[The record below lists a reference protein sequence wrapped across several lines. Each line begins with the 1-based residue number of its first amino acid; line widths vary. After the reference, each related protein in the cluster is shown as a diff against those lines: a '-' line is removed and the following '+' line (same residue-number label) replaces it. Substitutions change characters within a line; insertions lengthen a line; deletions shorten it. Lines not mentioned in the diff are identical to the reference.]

1 MSQPAVLDAAPPR
14 HGVARP
20 AVLFAT
26 VTVGLAV
33 AAAVFAG
40 WLPLQFSFVTVFL
53 FAGPH
58 NWLEFRY
65 FLTRMPGR
73 WGKLR
78 GFFLFAFSGIFVLT
92 ALFIGLRWLAP
103 LSLWSHVDY
112 YTVLASWNTL
122 LVVWVLALIH
132 MRSRQNPRR
141 DWFWTVPVG
150 LVLIALNW
158 LNPSVWGLGLV
169 YCHPLMALWILDREL
184 KRSRPEWRRAYHT
197 CLLGLPL
204 LLGVLWWR
212 LAAAPPLPGE
222 DVNPL
227 TGMITPTDAITYH
240 AGGSILP
247 WVSNH
252 LLVATHTFLEM
263 LHYGVWLVA
272 IPLVGIRT
280 LPWRLESVPMAKRS
294 VTWKRV
300 FAILLVCGAA
310 VTLILWG
317 CFLADYLVTRD
328 VYFTVAL
335 LHVLAEVPFLLRA
348 L

>member
-1 MSQPAVLDAAPPR
+1 MSQPAVLDAPPR
-14 HGVARP
+14 HAAPRP
-20 AVLFAT
+20 AVLFST
-26 VTVGLAV
+26 VTLGLAV
-33 AAAVFAG
+33 AAAVLAG

-78 GFFLFAFSGIFVLT
+78 GFFLFAFGGVFTLT
-92 ALFIGLRWLAP
+92 ALFIALRWLAP
-103 LSLWSHVDY
+103 ATLWDSVDFL
-112 YTVLASWNTL
+112 TVYAGWNTL
-122 LVVWVLALIH
+122 LVLWVLALIH
-132 MRSRQNPRR
+132 WRSRQNPRR

-158 LNPSVWGLGLV
+158 LNPSVWGLALV

-184 KRSRPEWRRAYHT
+184 KRSRPQWRRPYHL

-204 LLGVLWWR
+204 LLAVLWWH
-212 LAAAPPLPGE
+212 LAASPPLPGE

-227 TGMITPTDAITYH
+227 TGLPTPTDAITDH
-240 AGGSILP
+240 AGGSVLP

-252 LLVATHTFLEM
+252 LLVSTHTFLEM

-280 LPWRLESVPMAKRS
+280 LPWRLDTVPMAKRS
-294 VTWKRV
+294 SAWKWL
-300 FAILLVCGAA
+300 FGGLLVCGAA
-310 VTLILWG
+310 VMLTLWV
-317 CFLADYLVTRD
+317 CFDANYLLTRD
-328 VYFTVAL
+328 VYFTVAM